1 MLFRKII
8 IYQENYM
15 GKACFI
21 SRKKVTGLILV
32 GILLSFCIC
41 FISAGPVNAAAKEGP
56 VKYKGKLYFFG
67 ANGKPAKAKKERRLS
82 YNGKSYYVLKD
93 GRIRKG
99 WNVIGNDLYFFG
111 KKTGAM
117 VKNKTIYGI
126 TLLPDGKAQ
135 KTYTNSKG
143 KKVRSLDV
151 SIRIKCIKVLKRRG
165 VYNKSKSKQLRAAW
179 NYMTDR
185 RTFHY
190 SRIYPNMS
198 DPRWTKKY
206 ADRMLSSHGGNCY
219 GYACTFSAFAWTIG
233 YDPYVVAGRC
243 PGSRDGARDG
253 YTRHCVLKI
262 NGRWYDPEYWAIYRR
277 HYLYG
282 AGGLSYSFKN
292 RHRPV
297 RFKNAKGTVTP
308 AVKTITGN
316 LKKIKGNYYLFN
328 SSGKAKKGVYYIK
341 GKLYDF
347 DHKGK
352 YGSSMTEKAF
362 KKYQKAA
369 KRGKSYAAL
378 KKLIGKAKSYNDE
391 CDEYSSRTYLY
402 DHIAVNAR
410 KKNGKYVIRKIMDI
424 RSIQL

>member
-32 GILLSFCIC
+32 GILLSVLFCGLTSESV
-41 FISAGPVNAAAKEGP
+41 SAASKRGPAK
-56 VKYKGKLYFFG
+56 YNGKLYFFG
-67 ANGKPAKAKKERRLS
+67 SNGKPAKAKKERVLS
-82 YNGKSYYVLKD
+82 HNGNSYYVLKD

-99 WNVIGNDLYFFG
+99 WNVIGDDLYYFE
-111 KKTGAM
+111 KKKGVMT
-117 VKNKTIYGI
+117 KNKTFYGV
-126 TLLPDGKAQ
+126 TFLPDGRAQ
-135 KTYTNSKG
+135 KTYKNSKG
-143 KKVRSLDV
+143 KKVKSLDV
-151 SIRIKCIKVLKRRG
+151 SIRIKCIKVLKRKG

-198 DPRWTKKY
+198 DPKWTKKY

-219 GYACTFSAFAWTIG
+219 GYACTMSAFAWTIG

-253 YTRHCVLKI
+253 YTRHCVLRI
-262 NGRWYDPEYWAIYRR
+262 NGRWYDPEYWAIYRS

-292 RHRPV
+292 RHKPV
-297 RFKNAKGTVTP
+297 RFKKVKGTITP
-308 AVKTITGN
+308 AVKTITGS
-316 LKKIKGNYYLFN
+316 LKKINNKYYLFN
-328 SSGKAKKGVYYIK
+328 SKGKAKKGVYYIK
-341 GKLYDF
+341 KKLYNFKTDS
-347 DHKGK
+347 K
-352 YGSSMTEKAF
+352 YGKSMTEKSF

-369 KRGKSYAAL
+369 KKGKSYAAL

-391 CDEYSSRTYLY
+391 CDEYSSRTYIY
-402 DHIAVNAR
+402 DHIAVNVR
-410 KKNGKYVIRKIMDI
+410 NINGKDVINKIMDI